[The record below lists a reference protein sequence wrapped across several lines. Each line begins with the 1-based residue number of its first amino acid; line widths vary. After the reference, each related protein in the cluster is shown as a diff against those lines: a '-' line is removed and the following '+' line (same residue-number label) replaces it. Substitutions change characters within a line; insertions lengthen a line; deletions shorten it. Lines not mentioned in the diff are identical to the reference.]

1 MTEQGCTITH
11 GGPELPPESITDD
24 TETEYDY
31 KYLCMPRNPWSKT
44 KQKPLRFYGKDEAIS
59 SPLALLMG
67 LQHAFAMIGGLITP
81 PLVIFRY
88 SIDFQDTELQQYA
101 VAAALITSGIT
112 SLINIFQFPIPF
124 SEKIFGRKLFLGS
137 GVLSVLGTSFTF
149 VPIFDIAISDMMND
163 GVDGRTAYGRML
175 GTAMVCSLIEI
186 IFSLAPPG
194 K

>member
-1 MTEQGCTITH
+1 MVLDSCIVISFSQGELTILNSFLLFLITTTTVIILSTKMTEQGCTITH

-124 SEKIFGRKLFLGS
+124 SEKIFG
-137 GVLSVLGTSFTF
+137 
-149 VPIFDIAISDMMND
+149 
-163 GVDGRTAYGRML
+163 
-175 GTAMVCSLIEI
+175 
-186 IFSLAPPG
+186 
-194 K
+194 